1 MAGTYE
7 SLERIVWMVIFSVLT
22 FFLTMVIV
30 IYQETFGNDRESVP
44 FWMGLAIINAIAIQ
58 GLTS

>member
-1 MAGTYE
+1 
-7 SLERIVWMVIFSVLT
+7 MVIFSVLT